1 MRNIKLL
8 LQYDGTDYSGF
19 VVQPNGVTVAQR
31 LLEAIRAV
39 TREEVKLFPA
49 GRTDAG
55 VHARGQAVHFKTA
68 AQIPVERLPYALNTK
83 LPPDITVYHAEV
95 VPDNWHARFSARS
108 KVYSYTI
115 DNSPHPSPLLRRTAW
130 FVPQPLDT
138 AAMREAARLLQGRH
152 DFAAFRATGGAAKTS
167 TRHLMRLEV
176 HELPGTPAL
185 GRCLQIIA
193 EADGFLYNMVRI
205 LAGTLVAVGAGR
217 MPLEQVSAALAT
229 GQRELAGRTAPPQG
243 LCLEQVNY

>member
-8 LQYDGTDYSGF
+8 MQYDGADYSGF

-31 LLEAIRAV
+31 LLEAIHA
-39 TREEVKLFPA
+39 TTGENVKVFPA

-68 AQIPVERLPYALNTK
+68 TQIPADRLPYALNTR
-83 LPPDITVYHAEV
+83 LPPDISVYHAEE
-95 VPDNWHARFSARS
+95 VPENWHARFSAKT
-108 KVYSYTI
+108 KVYSYKI
-115 DNSPHPSPLLRRTAW
+115 DNSPHPSPLLRRSAW
-130 FVPQPLDT
+130 FVPQPLDL
-138 AAMREAARLLQGRH
+138 AAMQACAALLQGPH
-152 DFAAFRATGGAAKTS
+152 DFAAFRSTGGAAKTS

-176 HELPGTPAL
+176 GVLYGTPAI
-185 GRCLQIIA
+185 GQALQIVA

-217 MPLEQVSAALAT
+217 LALAQVDEALRT
-229 GQRELAGRTAPPQG
+229 GQRELTGRTAPPQG